1 MEGREQSGVER
12 RLSRLRVAVIA
23 LGVVSALS
31 LVAVGV
37 LAWQVMSLRGTLAA
51 YDQVVSTVGEQGG
64 ARDDDV
70 LASGGAH
77 NAPDGSRVS
86 GATSDGADEDADGKG
101 GVDPDN
107 LRAADLLDII
117 GESWANAQRI
127 LDSYGVDQTDLV
139 INTDD
144 GGMVWNP
151 ANWTVTL
158 VTDLD
163 EPGRVAVYLRHDS
176 WGLF

>member
-1 MEGREQSGVER
+1 MEGREQTGVER
-12 RLSRLRVAVIA
+12 RLGRLRVAVIA

-37 LAWQVMSLRGTLAA
+37 LAWQVMSLRGTLDA
-51 YDQVVSTVGEQGG
+51 YDQVVSTVGGQGG
-64 ARDDDV
+64 VRDDDTP
-70 LASGGAH
+70 SGGSYA
-77 NAPDGSRVS
+77 S
-86 GATSDGADEDADGKG
+86 GATSDGANEDAEDTG

-127 LDSYGVDQTDLV
+127 LDSYGVDQADLV

>member
-12 RLSRLRVAVIA
+12 RLGRLRVAVIA

-37 LAWQVMSLRGTLAA
+37 LAWQVMSLRGTLDA

-64 ARDDDV
+64 MLGDDA
-70 LASGGAH
+70 LSGGAH
-77 NAPDGSRVS
+77 DAPDGSHAS
-86 GATSDGADEDADGKG
+86 GAISDGADEDADGKG

-127 LDSYGVDQTDLV
+127 LDSYDVDQADLV

>member
-1 MEGREQSGVER
+1 MLGDD
-12 RLSRLRVAVIA
+12 A
-23 LGVVSALS
+23 L
-31 LVAVGV
+31 
-37 LAWQVMSLRGTLAA
+37 
-51 YDQVVSTVGEQGG
+51 
-64 ARDDDV
+64 
-70 LASGGAH
+70 SGGAH
-77 NAPDGSRVS
+77 DAPDGSHAS
-86 GATSDGADEDADGKG
+86 GATSDGADEDANDKG
-101 GVDPDN
+101 GVDPDD

-127 LDSYGVDQTDLV
+127 LDSYGVDQADLV

>member
-37 LAWQVMSLRGTLAA
+37 LAWQVMSLRGTLDA
-51 YDQVVSTVGEQGG
+51 YDQVVSAVGEQGG
-64 ARDDDV
+64 MLGDDA
-70 LASGGAH
+70 LSGGAH
-77 NAPDGSRVS
+77 DAPDGSHAS
-86 GATSDGADEDADGKG
+86 GATSDGADEDANDKG
-101 GVDPDN
+101 GVDPDD

-127 LDSYGVDQTDLV
+127 LDSYCVDQADLV

>member
-1 MEGREQSGVER
+1 MEGREQTGVER
-12 RLSRLRVAVIA
+12 RLGRLRVAVIA

-37 LAWQVMSLRGTLAA
+37 LAWQVMSLRGTLDA

-64 ARDDDV
+64 VRDDDTP
-70 LASGGAH
+70 SGGSHA
-77 NAPDGSRVS
+77 S
-86 GATSDGADEDADGKG
+86 GATSHGADEDAEDKD

-127 LDSYGVDQTDLV
+127 LDSYGVDQADLV

>member
-1 MEGREQSGVER
+1 MVGREQSGVER

-37 LAWQVMSLRGTLAA
+37 LAWQVMSLRGTLDA
-51 YDQVVSTVGEQGG
+51 YDQVVSAVGEQGG
-64 ARDDDV
+64 MLGDDA
-70 LASGGAH
+70 LSGGAH
-77 NAPDGSRVS
+77 DAPDGSHAS
-86 GATSDGADEDADGKG
+86 GATSDGADEDANDKG

-127 LDSYGVDQTDLV
+127 LDSYGVDQADLV

-151 ANWTVTL
+151 ANWTGTL

>member
-1 MEGREQSGVER
+1 MEGREQTGVER
-12 RLSRLRVAVIA
+12 RLGRLRVAVIA
-23 LGVVSALS
+23 LSVVSALS

-37 LAWQVMSLRGTLAA
+37 LAWQVMSLRGTLDA

-64 ARDDDV
+64 VRDDDTP
-70 LASGGAH
+70 SGGSHA
-77 NAPDGSRVS
+77 S
-86 GATSDGADEDADGKG
+86 GATSHGADEDAEDAG

-127 LDSYGVDQTDLV
+127 LDSYGVDQADLV

-144 GGMVWNP
+144 GGVVWNP

>member
-1 MEGREQSGVER
+1 MEGREQSGMER

-51 YDQVVSTVGEQGG
+51 YDQVVSNVGEQDDVW
-64 ARDDDV
+64 DDDA
-70 LASGGAH
+70 L
-77 NAPDGSRVS
+77 DGSHAS
-86 GATSDGADEDADGKG
+86 GATSDGANEDAEDTG

-127 LDSYGVDQTDLV
+127 LDSYGVDQADLV

-144 GGMVWNP
+144 GGVVWNP

>member
-1 MEGREQSGVER
+1 MEGRAQSGLER
-12 RLSRLRVAVIA
+12 RLSRLRIAVIA

-37 LAWQVMSLRGTLAA
+37 LTWQVMSLRGTLDA

-64 ARDDDV
+64 ARDDDTP
-70 LASGGAH
+70 SGGAH
-77 NAPDGSRVS
+77 NALDGSHAS
-86 GATSDGADEDADGKG
+86 GATSDGTDEDVEDKG
-101 GVDPDN
+101 GVDPDD

-127 LDSYGVDQTDLV
+127 LDSYGVDQADLV

>member
-12 RLSRLRVAVIA
+12 RLSRLHVAVIA

-37 LAWQVMSLRGTLAA
+37 LAWQVMSLRGTLDA
-51 YDQVVSTVGEQGG
+51 YDQVVSAVGEQGG
-64 ARDDDV
+64 MLGDDA
-70 LASGGAH
+70 LSGGAH
-77 NAPDGSRVS
+77 DAPDGSHAS
-86 GATSDGADEDADGKG
+86 GATSDGADEDANDKG
-101 GVDPDN
+101 GVDPDD

-117 GESWANAQRI
+117 GESWANAQRV
-127 LDSYGVDQTDLV
+127 LDSYGVHQADLV

>member
-1 MEGREQSGVER
+1 MEGREQTGVER
-12 RLSRLRVAVIA
+12 RLGRLRVAVIA

-64 ARDDDV
+64 VRDDDTP
-70 LASGGAH
+70 SGGSHA
-77 NAPDGSRVS
+77 S
-86 GATSDGADEDADGKG
+86 GATSHGADEDAEDKDA
-101 GVDPDN
+101 VDPDN

-127 LDSYGVDQTDLV
+127 LDSYGVDQADLV

>member
-51 YDQVVSTVGEQGG
+51 YDQVVSTVGEQDDVW
-64 ARDDDV
+64 DDDA
-70 LASGGAH
+70 L
-77 NAPDGSRVS
+77 DGSHAS
-86 GATSDGADEDADGKG
+86 GATSHGADEDAEDTG

-127 LDSYGVDQTDLV
+127 LDSYGVDQADLV

>member
-1 MEGREQSGVER
+1 MEGREQSGLER
-12 RLSRLRVAVIA
+12 RLSRLRIAVIA

-37 LAWQVMSLRGTLAA
+37 LAWQVMSLRGTLDA

-64 ARDDDV
+64 ALDDDTP
-70 LASGGAH
+70 SGGAH
-77 NAPDGSRVS
+77 NALGGSHAS
-86 GATSDGADEDADGKG
+86 GATSDGADEDAEDKG
-101 GVDPDN
+101 GVDPDD

-127 LDSYGVDQTDLV
+127 LDSYGVDQADLV

>member
-37 LAWQVMSLRGTLAA
+37 LAWQVMSLRGTLDA
-51 YDQVVSTVGEQGG
+51 YDRVVSAVGEQGG
-64 ARDDDV
+64 MLGDDA
-70 LASGGAH
+70 LSGGAH
-77 NAPDGSRVS
+77 DAPDGSHAS
-86 GATSDGADEDADGKG
+86 GATSDGANEDANDKG

-127 LDSYGVDQTDLV
+127 LDSYGVDQADLV

>member
-1 MEGREQSGVER
+1 MEGREQTGVER
-12 RLSRLRVAVIA
+12 RLGRLRVAVIA

-37 LAWQVMSLRGTLAA
+37 LAWQVMSLRGTLDA

-64 ARDDDV
+64 VRDDDTP
-70 LASGGAH
+70 SGGSHA
-77 NAPDGSRVS
+77 S
-86 GATSDGADEDADGKG
+86 GATSDGANEDAEDTG

-127 LDSYGVDQTDLV
+127 LDSYGVDQADLV

>member
-12 RLSRLRVAVIA
+12 RLGRLRVAVIA

-37 LAWQVMSLRGTLAA
+37 LAWQVMSLRGTLDA

-64 ARDDDV
+64 VRDDDTP
-70 LASGGAH
+70 SGGSHA
-77 NAPDGSRVS
+77 S
-86 GATSDGADEDADGKG
+86 GATSDGANEDAEDTG

-127 LDSYGVDQTDLV
+127 LDSYGVDQADLV

>member
-1 MEGREQSGVER
+1 MVGREQSGVER
-12 RLSRLRVAVIA
+12 HLSRLRVAVIA

-37 LAWQVMSLRGTLAA
+37 LAWQVMSLRGTLDA
-51 YDQVVSTVGEQGG
+51 YDQVVSAVGEQGG
-64 ARDDDV
+64 MLGDDA
-70 LASGGAH
+70 LSGGAH
-77 NAPDGSRVS
+77 DAPDGSHAS
-86 GATSDGADEDADGKG
+86 GATSDGADEDANDKG
-101 GVDPDN
+101 GVDPDD

-127 LDSYGVDQTDLV
+127 LDSYGVDQADLV

>member
-1 MEGREQSGVER
+1 MEGREQTGVER
-12 RLSRLRVAVIA
+12 RLGRLRVAVIA

-51 YDQVVSTVGEQGG
+51 YDQVVSTVGEQDDVW
-64 ARDDDV
+64 DDDA
-70 LASGGAH
+70 L
-77 NAPDGSRVS
+77 DGSHAS
-86 GATSDGADEDADGKG
+86 GATSDGANEDAEDTG

-127 LDSYGVDQTDLV
+127 LDSYGVDQADLV

>member
-1 MEGREQSGVER
+1 MEGREQTGVER
-12 RLSRLRVAVIA
+12 RLGHLRVAVIA
-23 LGVVSALS
+23 LSVVSALS

-37 LAWQVMSLRGTLAA
+37 LAWQVMSLRGTLDA
-51 YDQVVSTVGEQGG
+51 YDQVVSTVGEQDDVW
-64 ARDDDV
+64 DDDA
-70 LASGGAH
+70 L
-77 NAPDGSRVS
+77 DGSHAS
-86 GATSDGADEDADGKG
+86 GATSDGANEDAEDTG

-127 LDSYGVDQTDLV
+127 LDSYGVDQADLV

>member
-64 ARDDDV
+64 VRDDDTP
-70 LASGGAH
+70 SGGSHA
-77 NAPDGSRVS
+77 S
-86 GATSDGADEDADGKG
+86 GATSDGANEDAEDKD

-127 LDSYGVDQTDLV
+127 LDSYGVDQADLV

-163 EPGRVAVYLRHDS
+163 EPGRVAVYLRHES

>member
-37 LAWQVMSLRGTLAA
+37 LAWQVMSLRGTLDA

-64 ARDDDV
+64 MLGDDT
-70 LASGGAH
+70 LSGGAH
-77 NAPDGSRVS
+77 DAPDGSHTS
-86 GATSDGADEDADGKG
+86 GAISDGADEDADGKG

-127 LDSYGVDQTDLV
+127 LDSYGVDQADLV